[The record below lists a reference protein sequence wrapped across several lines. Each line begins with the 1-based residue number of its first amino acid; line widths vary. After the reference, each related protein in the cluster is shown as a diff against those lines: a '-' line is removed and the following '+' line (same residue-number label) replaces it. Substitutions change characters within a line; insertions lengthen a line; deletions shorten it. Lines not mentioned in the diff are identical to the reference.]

1 MSKLLKTEKEQ
12 TELKNNQRNKEQ
24 PIPNLNFTGPDKKR
38 VMTSLRGTVLQK
50 MCDLYTF
57 LGTRKVDKATRN

>member
-1 MSKLLKTEKEQ
+1 MSKLLKTEQEQ

-24 PIPNLNFTGPDKKR
+24 PILNLNFTGPDEKR
-38 VMTSLRGTVLQK
+38 VMTLYVGLYFK